1 MNGYL
6 ISIVLILSLMGCALA
21 IDFENGVEMRPGEI
35 AAENL
40 FNHGI
45 GQPWVGGNPP
55 SFNSVDY
62 PSKAWGWGYDPFSYY
77 DYQGKTYHPYRHFYY
92 DYQGKTY
99 DPYIY
104 SNYYY
109 PYIDQFPWYPHTY
122 HNGYLWF

>member
-21 IDFENGVEMRPGEI
+21 IDFENGVEMRPGEK

-62 PSKAWGWGYDPFSYY
+62 PSRFWGWGYDPFSYY
-77 DYQGKTYHPYRHFYY
+77 NYQGKTYHPYRHAYY
-92 DYQGKTY
+92 HNPGYSWY
-99 DPYIY
+99 FPY
-104 SNYYY
+104 NYRYY
-109 PYIDQFPWYPHTY
+109 WYP
-122 HNGYLWF
+122 